1 MPYEGAGFTIK
12 LTKYGGPD
20 ATRTRYL
27 LLARQVL
34 SQLSYWPKY
43 RTFNWPPPVNF
54 VVTAASLNLYHFIRI
69 GSLHSVHS
77 GLCSLILRVIGPL
90 H

>member
-34 SQLSYWPKY
+34 SQLSYWPILMP
-43 RTFNWPPPVNF
+43 R
-54 VVTAASLNLYHFIRI
+54 SGRI
-69 GSLHSVHS
+69 DEA
-77 GLCSLILRVIGPL
+77 I
-90 H
+90 